1 VKLAR
6 WAFTHHSFLTILVL
20 LFVTCSATII
30 IINTLYF
37 HYPGN
42 SYVPNNTIQ
51 IILIIGCIYLGC
63 CLQWNKQTALT
74 ERLRYTLYLLLTMLL
89 TIIGCTAIQY
99 TPFPPIDAL
108 IFNWDKSMH
117 IDLEKLLQWSGEHP
131 FFHQIMAT
139 AYTCLS
145 EEIFYFPFI
154 LILFGY
160 FKKIHELCFLV
171 LTSALIGYTLYFF
184 FPTTAPASMILSPYF
199 TSSHYATGLKFN
211 EIHAHILPSTADG
224 GLISF
229 PSFHVIWA
237 WFSAF
242 IFLEWPIVFSLLL
255 AGNILICIS
264 CVLLGWH
271 YVSDITASIIIIAI
285 THYAYAKCYPTQGKP
300 YTSISFKTAANRHP
314 ALANRF

>member
-1 VKLAR
+1 ML
-6 WAFTHHSFLTILVL
+6 
-20 LFVTCSATII
+20 
-30 IINTLYF
+30 INASYL

-42 SYVPNNTIQ
+42 SYLPNNTIQ
-51 IILIIGCIYLGC
+51 IILIVGFTYLGC
-63 CLQWNKQTALT
+63 RLQWHKQTALT
-74 ERLRYTLYLLLTMLL
+74 ERLRYTFYLLLTMLL
-89 TIIGCTAIQY
+89 IIIGCSAIQY

-108 IFNWDKSMH
+108 VLSWDKSMH
-117 IDLEKLLQWSGEHP
+117 INLIKLLQWSGDHP
-131 FFHQIMAT
+131 LFHQIMAT

-145 EEIFYFPFI
+145 EEISYFPVI

-171 LTSALIGYTLYFF
+171 LTSAAIGYTLYFF

-211 EIHAHILPSTADG
+211 EIHTYISPSTADG

-271 YVSDITASIIIIAI
+271 YVSDIIGSCIIIAI
-285 THYAYAKCYPTQGKP
+285 SHYAYAKCYPIQGKP
-300 YTSISFKTAANRHP
+300 YTSISFKTPANRQP
-314 ALANRF
+314 AVANRL